1 MSSNWRALALLVA
14 LQGAPAFAAEEELP
28 SAELLE
34 FLGSFET
41 VDGAWLD
48 PTDFE
53 IALPDERVAEN
64 GDKRDE

>member
-1 MSSNWRALALLVA
+1 MTLSLLLALA
-14 LQGAPAFAAEEELP
+14 GAPAMAAEETEAP

-48 PTDFE
+48 PSDFAIPLLGVRLADNGE
-53 IALPDERVAEN
+53 KSDE
-64 GDKRDE
+64 